1 MSTQYFMMI
10 EPEYAGTHWCE
21 QCVQGIR
28 QEAARGKGVVEEIP
42 AGDAAALRRIA
53 ASERPL
59 MILVGSLVNWMT
71 DAARAL
77 NALGIHGVMTASAP
91 PDAHLEASAISLDY
105 HQAIFDLFWYLEQ
118 MGRARVALFG
128 VHPNSINDLTKRQA
142 YVDYLR
148 DKQDR
153 PSAIFENLGD
163 LSRACQQL
171 YQRIDEFDAVICS
184 NDIIALKLQGDLK
197 ARGVPV
203 PEKLRLASIGETR
216 LSQLT
221 RPRIITAA
229 LNFQDIG
236 HNAVRLYNILRR
248 NPAITSLQVK
258 MRGAVTGGEQLGPP
272 PHVLPAASG
281 PAAPPEQR
289 SFYADADVER
299 IFRLENL
306 IAHCLPIDFA
316 ILRGLARGDSYR
328 LMAETHYTS
337 ENAVKYRVKRMLE
350 LAQCDRKE
358 TLLSLILSQLQMENI
373 PEA

>member
-77 NALGIHGVMTASAP
+77 NALGIHGLMTASAP

-128 VHPNSINDLTKRQA
+128 VHPNSINDLIKRQA

-163 LSRACQQL
+163 LSQACQQL
-171 YQRIDEFDAVICS
+171 YQRIDEFDAVISS

>member
-77 NALGIHGVMTASAP
+77 NALGIHGLMTASAP

-128 VHPNSINDLTKRQA
+128 VHPNSINDLIKRQA